1 MSLLTNAIL
10 TQDAILVQMHQE
22 IKHPFGLDLQ
32 IEGGKALEND
42 IHVCMRDLYT
52 YGCTDESA

>member
-1 MSLLTNAIL
+1 MSLQTNTIL

-22 IKHPFGLDLQ
+22 MKYPFGLDLQ

-42 IHVCMRDLYT
+42 LHVCMKSLYT
-52 YGCTDESA
+52 HGYTDESA